1 MKSHLRRALPAA
13 AAAVLAA
20 AASLHAQRQELQN
33 LKTPTSPAFVILGIE
48 PTSVERPSTPRAFA
62 LSLLSAAQGEGGVL
76 PENYAAEFAPYWMRA
91 QPRLTFQ
98 EYFRPT
104 MLQSLRQ
111 TFSVSL
117 ATNSVA
123 NGADSVT
130 GVGVGVRFSP
140 RAGEPSDTL
149 LKLVRAIRTADSVL
163 VRLDQAVSSAERRND
178 TIALDTL
185 RPLALVRE
193 AEARALSAAFRA
205 NDERVGLRLDFAGA
219 LAAFYP
225 QNDFRA
231 GQIGKTAFWGTL
243 AYRLEQPGV
252 DVIALGRWLRND
264 ANEEQNVWDV
274 GGRAVLL
281 YDRFSGSVEWVA
293 RSASDASGPGP
304 GGQPALDSGN
314 RVVGML
320 EYKATGDLFFSF
332 SFGQDYPIEG
342 DDRQPLVAIL
352 GGQLNFGSKP
362 SVALPPRQP

>member
-1 MKSHLRRALPAA
+1 MRHDLRALLV
-13 AAAVLAA
+13 AAVAA
-20 AASLHAQRQELQN
+20 LGAPAPLHAQPQELQN

-76 PENYAAEFAPYWMRA
+76 PENYAAEFAPYWMRP
-91 QPRLTFQ
+91 QPRLTFA
-98 EYFRPT
+98 EYFDPNW
-104 MLQSLRQ
+104 LQSLRQ
-111 TFSVSL
+111 TFSISL

-123 NGADSVT
+123 TGADSVT
-130 GVGVGVRFSP
+130 GVGLGIRFSP
-140 RAGEPSDTL
+140 RAGEPSNTL
-149 LKLVRAIRTADSVL
+149 LALVRAIRTADSVL
-163 VRLDQAVSSAERRND
+163 VRLDQAVARAQRRND
-178 TIALDTL
+178 TTALDTL
-185 RPLALVRE
+185 RPKILIQE
-193 AEARALSAAFRA
+193 AEARALSAEFRA

-231 GQIGKTAFWGTL
+231 GQIGRTALWGTL
-243 AYRLEQPGV
+243 AYRLERPGM
-252 DVIALGRWLRND
+252 DVIVLGRWMQND
-264 ANEEQNVWDV
+264 ADVQQDVWDV

-293 RSASDASGPGP
+293 RSATDAAGPGA

-320 EYKATGDLFFSF
+320 EYKATNDLFFSF

-342 DDRQPLVAIL
+342 DDRHPLVAIV
-352 GGQLNFGSKP
+352 GGQLNFGSRP
-362 SVALPPRQP
+362 LVSLPAN